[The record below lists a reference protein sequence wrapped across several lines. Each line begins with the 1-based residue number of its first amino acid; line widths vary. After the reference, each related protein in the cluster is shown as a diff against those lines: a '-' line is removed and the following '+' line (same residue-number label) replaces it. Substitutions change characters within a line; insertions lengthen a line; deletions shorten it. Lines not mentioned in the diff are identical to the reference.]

1 MNIHSSGKALGASI
15 EGIDLAQP
23 ISDSDFKQI
32 LRALGEHGVLCF
44 PEQRLETAEFAR
56 FGRMFGELEINVA
69 NQFHEPGF
77 PEVMVLSNMTENGK
91 PIGLGDAGQ
100 GWHTDM
106 SYSKEIAL
114 ANVLYAI
121 KVPARDGRPL
131 GDTQFRNM
139 HAAYED
145 LPGEIKSRLEGRTAT
160 HDFAK
165 FWDMMRARPG
175 SQRTALTP
183 EQRAKKPPVSQ
194 PIFRTHPITGRT
206 VLYCN
211 PGYAIRIDGMPEAVA
226 DRLARAARVRT
237 VRSGAQVIRQGDRGD
252 EFFVIADGR
261 ASILVRSRGEDQLV
275 GHYTTGD
282 FFGERALLGGGV
294 RAATILADTPLKLL
308 VFSRDLFWTELAGP
322 IGWQARVRQ
331 ALEERQRLQAV
342 PLFKGLGERQ
352 LDILAVKLETR
363 PFAPGE
369 VLVRQGDDGDSFYV
383 VREGQV
389 DVTRQDGRTRRKL
402 ASLKAGDYFGEM
414 ALLYNQPRMATVAGN
429 DTGSVWRLGRQDFR
443 DLIGRYLDLEGPIA
457 RKARSRRLAPSR
469 GRR

>member
-1 MNIHSSGKALGASI
+1 MDINSSGKALGASI
-15 EGIDLAQP
+15 EGMDLAQP
-23 ISDSDFKQI
+23 IPDSDFKQI

-44 PEQRLETAEFAR
+44 PKQRLETEQFAR
-56 FGRMFGELEINVA
+56 FGRRFGELEINVA

-145 LPGEIKSRLEGRTAT
+145 LPDEIKRRLEGRTAT

-175 SQRTALTP
+175 SRRAALTA

-211 PGYAIRIDGMPEAVA
+211 PGYATRIDGMPEAESAELLEYLFKHQQQRKYFYAHAWAEGDVLMWDNIGTVHNAVA
-226 DRLARAARVRT
+226 DYLPDEPRYMRRVQVMATKDYARLAA
-237 VRSGAQVIRQGDRGD
+237 
-252 EFFVIADGR
+252 
-261 ASILVRSRGEDQLV
+261 
-275 GHYTTGD
+275 
-282 FFGERALLGGGV
+282 
-294 RAATILADTPLKLL
+294 
-308 VFSRDLFWTELAGP
+308 
-322 IGWQARVRQ
+322 
-331 ALEERQRLQAV
+331 
-342 PLFKGLGERQ
+342 
-352 LDILAVKLETR
+352 
-363 PFAPGE
+363 
-369 VLVRQGDDGDSFYV
+369 
-383 VREGQV
+383 
-389 DVTRQDGRTRRKL
+389 
-402 ASLKAGDYFGEM
+402 
-414 ALLYNQPRMATVAGN
+414 
-429 DTGSVWRLGRQDFR
+429 
-443 DLIGRYLDLEGPIA
+443 
-457 RKARSRRLAPSR
+457 
-469 GRR
+469 

>member
-1 MNIHSSGKALGASI
+1 MNIRSSGQALGASI
-15 EGIDLAQP
+15 EGMDLAQP

-44 PEQRLETAEFAR
+44 PKQRLETAEFAR

-121 KVPARDGRPL
+121 KVPAREGRPL

-145 LPGEIKSRLEGRTAT
+145 LPYEIKRRLEGRTAT

-175 SQRTALTP
+175 SRRAALTA

-211 PGYAIRIDGMPEAVA
+211 PGYATRIDGMPEAESAELLEYLFKHQQQEKYFYAHAWAQGDVLMWDNVGTAHNAVA
-226 DRLARAARVRT
+226 DYRPDEPRYMRRVQVMATKDYARLAA
-237 VRSGAQVIRQGDRGD
+237 
-252 EFFVIADGR
+252 
-261 ASILVRSRGEDQLV
+261 
-275 GHYTTGD
+275 
-282 FFGERALLGGGV
+282 
-294 RAATILADTPLKLL
+294 
-308 VFSRDLFWTELAGP
+308 
-322 IGWQARVRQ
+322 
-331 ALEERQRLQAV
+331 
-342 PLFKGLGERQ
+342 
-352 LDILAVKLETR
+352 
-363 PFAPGE
+363 
-369 VLVRQGDDGDSFYV
+369 
-383 VREGQV
+383 
-389 DVTRQDGRTRRKL
+389 
-402 ASLKAGDYFGEM
+402 
-414 ALLYNQPRMATVAGN
+414 
-429 DTGSVWRLGRQDFR
+429 
-443 DLIGRYLDLEGPIA
+443 
-457 RKARSRRLAPSR
+457 
-469 GRR
+469 

>member
-1 MNIHSSGKALGASI
+1 MDIHSSGKALGASI
-15 EGIDLAQP
+15 EGMDLAQP

-44 PEQRLETAEFAR
+44 PKQRLETAEFAR

-121 KVPARDGRPL
+121 KVPAREGRPL

-145 LPGEIKSRLEGRTAT
+145 LPDEIKRRLEGRTAT

-175 SQRTALTP
+175 SRRAALTA

-211 PGYAIRIDGMPEAVA
+211 PGYATRIDGMPEAESAELLEYLFKHQQQERYFYAHAWAEGDVLMWDNVGTVHNAVA
-226 DRLARAARVRT
+226 DYLPDEPRYMRRVQVMATKDYARLAA
-237 VRSGAQVIRQGDRGD
+237 
-252 EFFVIADGR
+252 
-261 ASILVRSRGEDQLV
+261 
-275 GHYTTGD
+275 
-282 FFGERALLGGGV
+282 
-294 RAATILADTPLKLL
+294 
-308 VFSRDLFWTELAGP
+308 
-322 IGWQARVRQ
+322 
-331 ALEERQRLQAV
+331 
-342 PLFKGLGERQ
+342 
-352 LDILAVKLETR
+352 
-363 PFAPGE
+363 
-369 VLVRQGDDGDSFYV
+369 
-383 VREGQV
+383 
-389 DVTRQDGRTRRKL
+389 
-402 ASLKAGDYFGEM
+402 
-414 ALLYNQPRMATVAGN
+414 
-429 DTGSVWRLGRQDFR
+429 
-443 DLIGRYLDLEGPIA
+443 
-457 RKARSRRLAPSR
+457 
-469 GRR
+469 